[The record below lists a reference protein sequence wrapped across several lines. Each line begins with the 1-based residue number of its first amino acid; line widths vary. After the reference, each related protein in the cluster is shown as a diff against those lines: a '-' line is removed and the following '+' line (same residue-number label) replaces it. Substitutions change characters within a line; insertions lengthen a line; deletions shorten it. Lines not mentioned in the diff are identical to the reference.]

1 MLPRTVIL
9 LSLVS
14 FLNDAASELITPLL
28 PLFLTATLG
37 AGPWVVGLVEGVA
50 ETTAS
55 VLKIFSGRL
64 ADRGLRHKL
73 LVLSGY
79 TLSNLCRPLIGLA
92 GAWSMV
98 LGLRFLD
105 RVGKGIRTAPRD
117 ALIVHTTPPEL
128 LGRAFGFH
136 RALDNA
142 GAIAGPIAAFFL
154 LNLGLPMTQVF
165 LWSAVPG
172 VCVLGLLLLGLKEPP
187 RPPRLSPPPLRWHA
201 LDTPLKGLILA
212 SGGLQLA
219 AAPEVFLVLWA
230 TERGLEVAW
239 APLLWAAAS
248 VVKTPISL
256 AGGELSDRIGQLPV
270 LVLGWGMRVGTL
282 IALAL
287 AQNGALLTWGLF
299 LGYAAALAMTEGP
312 ERALVGTCAPKALR
326 ATAFG
331 LYHMT
336 VGLAALPGGVLFGS
350 LWQWGGAPLA
360 FAFSATGTAVSAV
373 VLLAYTRRGHS
384 LRT

>member
-55 VLKIFSGRL
+55 FLKIFSGYL
-64 ADRGLRHKL
+64 ADRGLRHKPM
-73 LVLSGY
+73 VVSGY
-79 TLSNLCRPLIGLA
+79 ALSNFCRPLIGLA
-92 GAWSMV
+92 GSWTSV

-105 RVGKGIRTAPRD
+105 RVGKGLRTAPRD
-117 ALIVHTTPPEL
+117 ALIAHATPPEL

-142 GAIAGPIAAFFL
+142 GAVFGPIAAFWL
-154 LNLGLPMTQVF
+154 LNAGRPIPEVF
-165 LWSAVPG
+165 LWSAIPG
-172 VCVLGLLLLGLKEPP
+172 IGVLLLLLGLREPE
-187 RPPRLSPPPLRWHA
+187 RPPKISPPTLRWGA
-201 LDTPLKGLILA
+201 LDPPLKGLILA

-219 AAPEVFLVLWA
+219 TAPEVFLVLWA
-230 TERGLEVAW
+230 TDRGLEIAW

-248 VVKTPISL
+248 AVKTPL
-256 AGGELSDRIGQLPV
+256 ALIGGELSDRIGRMSALF
-270 LVLGWGMRVGTL
+270 LGWGIRIGML
-282 IALAL
+282 SALAL
-287 AQNGALLTWGLF
+287 AGDGTLITWGLF
-299 LGYAAALAMTEGP
+299 LGYAASLALTEGP
-312 ERALVGTCAPKALR
+312 ERALVGACAPKALR
-326 ATAFG
+326 ATAYG
-331 LYHMT
+331 LYHMA

-350 LWQWGGAPLA
+350 LWQWQGNSWA
-360 FAFSATGTAVSAV
+360 FTVSAAGTALSAAV
-373 VLLAYTRRGHS
+373 FLTYARQAYS
-384 LRT
+384 ART